1 MIKNEQ
7 GQVAIAYFQPM
18 PQTVK
23 VGGTVYNFI
32 IKFAVSMAWVNEEH
46 VYDILRII
54 KECCGGSVHTP
65 YRYATQGQVN
75 VWSGLG
81 R

>member
-1 MIKNEQ
+1 MIKNEY
-7 GQVAIAYFQPM
+7 GQIAIAYFQPM

-23 VGGTVYNFI
+23 VRNIVYNFI
-32 IKFAVSMAWVNEEH
+32 IKHAVSMAWVNEEH
-46 VYDILRII
+46 VIGVLKITRT
-54 KECCGGSVHTP
+54 CCGGNVSYP

>member
-1 MIKNEQ
+1 MIKNEY
-7 GQVAIAYFQPM
+7 GQIAIAYFQPM

-23 VGGTVYNFI
+23 VRNIVYNFI
-32 IKFAVSMAWVNEEH
+32 IKHAVSMAWVNGEH
-46 VYDILRII
+46 VNDILRITKI
-54 KECCGGSVHTP
+54 CCGGNSVTV